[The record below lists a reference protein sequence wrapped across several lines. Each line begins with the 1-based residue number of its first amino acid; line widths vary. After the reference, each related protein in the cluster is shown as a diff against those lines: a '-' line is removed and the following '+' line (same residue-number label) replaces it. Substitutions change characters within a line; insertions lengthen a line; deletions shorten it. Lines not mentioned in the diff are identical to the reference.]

1 LGIPNTFSSM
11 LIVAHAA
18 AWFGKARPQVRFQV
32 ITANAAVVAEAVG
45 RHHCDIGMAHSP
57 VTDKSVTS
65 DIVGESGIV
74 AVMPADQPLSRLAE
88 AFSADLMVILRE
100 ADRASPFVGAR

>member
-1 LGIPNTFSSM
+1 
-11 LIVAHAA
+11 
-18 AWFGKARPQVRFQV
+18 
-32 ITANAAVVAEAVG
+32 
-45 RHHCDIGMAHSP
+45 

-65 DIVGESGIV
+65 DIVGESEIV

-88 AFSADLMVILRE
+88 AFSADLTVILRE